1 MTREGKYSWDL
12 DINNMKVE
20 ELDALV
26 TACNRCRKRAM
37 IEALE
42 ERLSQFVA
50 DVQSIDCHLET
61 PVAYG
66 NARWV
71 EINADSIFIKENPT
85 TPLEV

>member
-1 MTREGKYSWDL
+1 M
-12 DINNMKVE
+12 I
-20 ELDALV
+20 DAL
-26 TACNRCRKRAM
+26 
-37 IEALE
+37 ED
-42 ERLSQFVA
+42 RLLQFVA
-50 DVQSIDCHLET
+50 DVQSIGCHLET